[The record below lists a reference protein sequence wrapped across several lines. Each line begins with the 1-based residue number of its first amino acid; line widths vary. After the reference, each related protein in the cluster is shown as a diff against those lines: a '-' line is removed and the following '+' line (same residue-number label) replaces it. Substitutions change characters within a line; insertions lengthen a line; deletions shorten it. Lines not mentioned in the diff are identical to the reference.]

1 MGGGKA
7 IRRNASSPII
17 YHVNLHTSVPVLFL
31 FLLTQND
38 LFFYALSPILC
49 HFLRTL
55 TNSLLFS
62 SSVVSD
68 SFNPMDCSTP
78 GFPVLHYLLEFAQS
92 NMSTESM
99 MPSNHLILCY
109 PFFPPVLN
117 LAQPQGL
124 FQWVSSWHQ
133 VDKVLGDSA
142 SASVLPMNIQGW
154 VPLG

>member
-1 MGGGKA
+1 MGGGKPSDGMPHLPLFTMSTY
-7 IRRNASSPII
+7 I
-17 YHVNLHTSVPVLFL
+17 HLFL
-31 FLLTQND
+31 SYFCFFWPQND

-109 PFFPPVLN
+109 PFSPPVLN

-124 FQWVSSWHQ
+124 FQWVSFSHQ
-133 VDKVLGDSA
+133 VAKVLELQLQHQSFQWIFR
-142 SASVLPMNIQGW
+142 VEFL
-154 VPLG
+154 